1 MVMIEGRI
9 GGTSPAHRDC
19 AYSEGKSSTSCQ
31 HERFQIHLAVSRP
44 GGTGIG
50 LQGGRRKCAG
60 ADPVPLGGGAGHNA
74 QPSSA
79 HHELRLCHGLGKLA
93 GYWTSRGMPLAWA
106 WSAAGQARAE
116 ERVKQRWG
124 GGFSL

>member
-1 MVMIEGRI
+1 MIEGRI

-60 ADPVPLGGGAGHNA
+60 ADPVPLGCGV
-74 QPSSA
+74 SSYLD
-79 HHELRLCHGLGKLA
+79 HQIHLEIRSQISSNQTLA
-93 GYWTSRGMPLAWA
+93 CDGIVDALTTLMTSQILDA
-106 WSAAGQARAE
+106 
-116 ERVKQRWG
+116 
-124 GGFSL
+124 